1 MPFFCPLFFPY
12 FNTQLNEYD
21 KNNHGNTYDKKRNTG
36 WKREGEPRDYLPV
49 HNSNLRNQHYK
60 AT

>member
-1 MPFFCPLFFPY
+1 M
-12 FNTQLNEYD
+12 NMIR
-21 KNNHGNTYDKKRNTG
+21 NNHGNTYDKKRNTG

-49 HNSNLRNQHYK
+49 HNSNLRNHHYK

>member
-1 MPFFCPLFFPY
+1 MI
-12 FNTQLNEYD
+12 
-21 KNNHGNTYDKKRNTG
+21 KNNHGNTSDKKRNTG